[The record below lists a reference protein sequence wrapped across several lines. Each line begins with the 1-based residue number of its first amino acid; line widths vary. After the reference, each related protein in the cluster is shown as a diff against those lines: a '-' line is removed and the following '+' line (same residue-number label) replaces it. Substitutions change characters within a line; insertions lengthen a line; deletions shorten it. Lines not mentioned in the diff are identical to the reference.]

1 MALHWRS
8 YEYAPRAEVKRAC
21 PAAPHSRGEWRAA
34 AGLGLLVGAATG
46 GVRAPGQD
54 VGLDLPI
61 PLLGQELLEPP
72 REAVKLFGGQLGDG
86 GLKFFDA
93 QNRQATLAC
102 SEMARARLAL
112 GANCRLTI
120 TG

>member
-1 MALHWRS
+1 PTPGS
-8 YEYAPRAEVKRAC
+8 
-21 PAAPHSRGEWRAA
+21 PAASGDNGPRTPACRSGSRGEWRAA
-34 AGLGLLVGAATG
+34 AGLDLLVGAASG
-46 GVRAPGQD
+46 GVQAPGQD